1 MSFENNLYTSYDYL
15 FIGTRSTLLAKR
27 SRDNARSGFTDWA
40 FMTTHNW
47 GEPAQGLWQLE
58 IDNDGWDGKM
68 VWKMILIYG

>member
-1 MSFENNLYTSYDYL
+1 MLITITI
-15 FIGTRSTLLAKR
+15 IGTRSTLLAKR

-58 IDNDGWDGKM
+58 IDNDGWDGKT
-68 VWKMILIYG
+68 IISSTFDL